1 MKNVDNESQKNHHL
15 IIPIF
20 IMNSGCPHR
29 CIFCNQ
35 KITAGKFPLKITKD
49 YFDAEIHS
57 YLTWNKDKSR
67 KVEIAFYGG
76 SFTGVDPEY
85 QEELLSWANA
95 FMKRKLVHSLR
106 ISTRPDYISTD
117 HLTLLKKQGVDT
129 VEIGAQSFVDD
140 VLQKAHRGHNAE
152 DVEQAMTLLKENGFK
167 TGLHLMVGLPQ
178 DTKEGFLYSIDKTIA
193 LQPDT
198 ARIHP
203 VIVFKHTI
211 LADQFNKGE
220 YKPLNLPDAV
230 ELCRLAWERLSL
242 AGIRVIRTGLQ
253 TTPEME
259 KNGAVLAGP
268 IHPAFGTLV
277 LSSVFYHYI
286 IKLLSDISPN
296 TQELRCRVCHRDI
309 STFRGFNNSNMKAIK
324 KLYPLT
330 NLIVESSKNQDRGKI
345 YITTDSGTSHI
356 LKIPGL
362 V

>member
-1 MKNVDNESQKNHHL
+1 MKKVDDASKTNHPL

-35 KITAGKFPLKITKD
+35 NITAGKFPLKITKD
-49 YFDAEIHS
+49 YFDAETHS
-57 YLTWNKDKSR
+57 YLTRNKDKSR

-76 SFTGVDPEY
+76 SFTGADPDY

-95 FMKRKLVHSLR
+95 FIKRKLIHSIR

-117 HLTLLKKQGVDT
+117 KLTLLKKYGVDT

-140 VLQKAHRGHNAE
+140 VLQKAQRGHNA
-152 DVEQAMTLLKENGFK
+152 DDIEQALILLKKNGLK
-167 TGLHLMVGLPQ
+167 TGIHLMVGLSR
-178 DTKEGFLYSIDKTIA
+178 DTKDGFLYSIDKTIE
-193 LQPDT
+193 LKPDT

-203 VIVFKHTI
+203 VIVFKNTV
-211 LADQFNKGE
+211 LADQFKEGE
-220 YKPLNLPDAV
+220 YKPLELPDAV
-230 ELCRLAWERLSL
+230 ELCRLAWEKLSL
-242 AGIRVIRTGLQ
+242 AGIRVIRMSLQ
-253 TTPEME
+253 TTQEME
-259 KNGAVLAGP
+259 NEGAILAGP

-277 LSSVFYHYI
+277 LSSVFYNYI
-286 IKLLSDISPN
+286 IKLLRDIPQN
-296 TQELRCRVCHRDI
+296 TKELRCTLSQRDI
-309 STFRGFNNSNMKAIK
+309 SSFRGFNNSNIKAIK

-330 NLIVESSKNQDRGKI
+330 NIIVESTKNQVRGKI
-345 YITTDSGTSHI
+345 YIMTDSGTSHI

>member
-1 MKNVDNESQKNHHL
+1 MKKVDDEFQTNHPL

-35 KITAGKFPLKITKD
+35 KITAGKFPLKITKA
-49 YFDAEIHS
+49 YFDAETHS

-76 SFTGVDPEY
+76 SFTGVDPDY
-85 QEELLSWANA
+85 QEKLLSWANA
-95 FMKRKLVHSLR
+95 FIKRKLVHSIR

-140 VLQKAHRGHNAE
+140 VLQKAQRGHNAE
-152 DVEQAMTLLKENGFK
+152 HIEQAMTLLKKNGLK
-167 TGLHLMVGLPQ
+167 TGIHLMVGLPH

-203 VIVFKHTI
+203 VIVFKHTA
-211 LADQFNKGE
+211 LADQFKEGE
-220 YKPLNLPDAV
+220 YKPLELPDAV

-259 KNGAVLAGP
+259 KDGAVLAGP
-268 IHPAFGTLV
+268 MHPAFGTLV

-286 IKLLSDISPN
+286 IKLLSDISHN
-296 TQELRCRVCHRDI
+296 TQELRCRLCHRDI
-309 STFRGFNNSNMKAIK
+309 STFRGLNNSNMKAIK
-324 KLYPLT
+324 KLYPLI
-330 NLIVESSKNQDRGKI
+330 NLIVESSGNQDRGKI
-345 YITTDSGTSHI
+345 HITTDSGTSHI